1 MSADD
6 KTEQQNV
13 EDVADLEPSDGV
25 EIDKRAADED
35 DEADE
40 ADEAQQDDDTT
51 LGLGD
56 KVARRQRVKVAP
68 LVLVLLLLLSGALA
82 TWLYVGQY
90 RHDEQ
95 TDTAAAQTAINAAR
109 DGTVALLSYKPD
121 TLNQDF
127 AAAKS
132 HLTGDFLNYYDQFT
146 KEIVTPA
153 AKEKA
158 LTTTAQVVG
167 AAATELQ
174 PNSAVVLLFVNQ
186 ATTSKERPDPA
197 MASSS
202 VLVSL
207 TKVHGTWLITK
218 FQPV

>member
-13 EDVADLEPSDGV
+13 EGVADLEPGDGV
-25 EIDKRAADED
+25 EIDKTAA

-40 ADEAQQDDDTT
+40 ADEARHDDDTT

-56 KVARRQRVKVAP
+56 KVARRRRVKVAP

-82 TWLYVGQY
+82 TWLYVVQY
-90 RHDEQ
+90 RPDEQ

>member
-25 EIDKRAADED
+25 EIDKTA
-35 DEADE
+35 ADE
-40 ADEAQQDDDTT
+40 ADEARQDDDTT

-56 KVARRQRVKVAP
+56 KVARRRRVKVAP

-82 TWLYVGQY
+82 TWLYVVQY
-90 RHDEQ
+90 QPDEQ

>member
-25 EIDKRAADED
+25 EIDKSADD
-35 DEADE
+35 D

-51 LGLGD
+51 LGLGE
-56 KVARRQRVKVAP
+56 KLARRLRVKVAP
-68 LVLVLLLLLSGALA
+68 VVLVLLLLLSGALA

>member
-1 MSADD
+1 MSADNETD
-6 KTEQQNV
+6 QQDV
-13 EDVADLEPSDGV
+13 ESVPDLEPSDGV
-25 EIDKRAADED
+25 EIDKTAEDADETP
-35 DEADE
+35 
-40 ADEAQQDDDTT
+40 QDDGTAARST
-51 LGLGD
+51 AE
-56 KVARRQRVKVAP
+56 VARRQLKLVPV
-68 LVLVLLLLLSGALA
+68 VLVLLLLVSGALA
-82 TWLYVGQY
+82 AWLYTNQY

-95 TDTAAAQTAINAAR
+95 TDAAAAQSAVDAAR

-146 KEIVTPA
+146 RQIVTPA

-167 AAATELQ
+167 AAASELH

-186 ATTSKERPDPA
+186 ATTSKDRPDPA

-207 TKVHGTWLITK
+207 TKVHGKWLITK

>member
-25 EIDKRAADED
+25 EIDKTAADD
-35 DEADE
+35 

-51 LGLGD
+51 LGLGE
-56 KVARRQRVKVAP
+56 KLARRLRVKVAP
-68 LVLVLLLLLSGALA
+68 VVLVLLLLLSGALA

-186 ATTSKERPDPA
+186 ATASKERPDPA

>member
-1 MSADD
+1 MSADN

-25 EIDKRAADED
+25 EIDKTAA

-40 ADEAQQDDDTT
+40 VDEAQQDDDTT

-56 KVARRQRVKVAP
+56 KVARRRRVKVAP
-68 LVLVLLLLLSGALA
+68 LLLVLLLLLSGALA
-82 TWLYVGQY
+82 TWLYVVQY
-90 RHDEQ
+90 RADEQ

-167 AAATELQ
+167 AAATDLQ

>member
-25 EIDKRAADED
+25 EIDKTAD
-35 DEADE
+35 AD

-51 LGLGD
+51 LGLGE
-56 KVARRQRVKVAP
+56 KLARRLRVKVAP
-68 LVLVLLLLLSGALA
+68 VVLVLLLLLSGALA

>member
-1 MSADD
+1 MSTDD
-6 KTEQQNV
+6 KTEQQAV
-13 EDVADLEPSDGV
+13 EGASDLEPSDGV
-25 EIDKRAADED
+25 EIDKSAD
-35 DEADE
+35 A

-51 LGLGD
+51 APDTTSSLGD
-56 KVARRQRVKVAP
+56 EVARRRRVKIVP
-68 LVLVLLLLLSGALA
+68 VVLVLLLLLSGALA
-82 TWLYVGQY
+82 AWLYVDQY
-90 RHDEQ
+90 RPDQQ
-95 TDTAAAQTAINAAR
+95 TDAAAARSAVDAAR

-146 KEIVTPA
+146 QQIVTPA

-167 AAATELQ
+167 AAASDVQ

-186 ATTSKERPDPA
+186 ATTSKDRPDPA

-207 TKVHGTWLITK
+207 TKVHGKWLITK

>member
-25 EIDKRAADED
+25 EIDKTAANEG
-35 DEADE
+35 
-40 ADEAQQDDDTT
+40 DEAQQDDDTT

-56 KVARRQRVKVAP
+56 KVARRRRVKVAP
-68 LVLVLLLLLSGALA
+68 LLLVLLLLLSGALA
-82 TWLYVGQY
+82 TWLYVVQY
-90 RHDEQ
+90 RPDEQ

>member
-1 MSADD
+1 MSNDD
-6 KTEQQNV
+6 KTEQQAV
-13 EDVADLEPSDGV
+13 EGASDLEPSDGA
-25 EIDKRAADED
+25 EIDKSADAADE
-35 DEADE
+35 AR
-40 ADEAQQDDDTT
+40 QDDDATAPDTT
-51 LGLGD
+51 SSLGD
-56 KVARRQRVKVAP
+56 EVARRRVKIVP
-68 LVLVLLLLLSGALA
+68 VVLVLLLLLSGALA
-82 TWLYVGQY
+82 VWLYVDQY
-90 RHDEQ
+90 RPDQQ
-95 TDTAAAQTAINAAR
+95 TDTAAAQSAVDAAR

-146 KEIVTPA
+146 QQIVTPA

-167 AAATELQ
+167 AAASEVH
-174 PNSAVVLLFVNQ
+174 PNSAVVLVFVNQ
-186 ATTSKERPDPA
+186 VTTSKERPDPA

>member
-25 EIDKRAADED
+25 EIDKTAANEG
-35 DEADE
+35 DE

-56 KVARRQRVKVAP
+56 KVARRRRVKVAP
-68 LVLVLLLLLSGALA
+68 LLLVLLLLLSGALA
-82 TWLYVGQY
+82 TWLYVVQY
-90 RHDEQ
+90 RPDEQ

>member
-1 MSADD
+1 MTADD

-13 EDVADLEPSDGV
+13 EGMADLEPSDGV
-25 EIDKRAADED
+25 EIDKTAD
-35 DEADE
+35 A
-40 ADEAQQDDDTT
+40 ADEAQEDDDTT
-51 LGLGD
+51 LGFGGE
-56 KVARRQRVKVAP
+56 VARRRHVKVAP
-68 LVLVLLLLLSGALA
+68 MVLVLLLLLSGALA
-82 TWLYVGQY
+82 TWLYVDQY
-90 RHDEQ
+90 RPDEQ
-95 TDTAAAQTAINAAR
+95 TDAAAAQTAVDAAR

-146 KEIVTPA
+146 QQIVTPA

-167 AAATELQ
+167 AAASELQ

-186 ATTSKERPDPA
+186 ATTSKDRPDPA

-207 TKVHGTWLITK
+207 TKVHGKWLITK

>member
-25 EIDKRAADED
+25 EIDKTADD
-35 DEADE
+35 D

-51 LGLGD
+51 LGLGE
-56 KVARRQRVKVAP
+56 KLARRLRVKVAP
-68 LVLVLLLLLSGALA
+68 VVLVLLLLLSGALA

-207 TKVHGTWLITK
+207 TKVHGTWLIIK

>member
-25 EIDKRAADED
+25 EIDKTA
-35 DEADE
+35 ADE
-40 ADEAQQDDDTT
+40 ADEARQDDDTT

-56 KVARRQRVKVAP
+56 KVARRRRVKVAP

-82 TWLYVGQY
+82 TWLYVVQY
-90 RHDEQ
+90 RPDEQ

>member
-25 EIDKRAADED
+25 EIDKTA
-35 DEADE
+35 ADE

-51 LGLGD
+51 LGLGE
-56 KVARRQRVKVAP
+56 KLARRLRVKVAP
-68 LVLVLLLLLSGALA
+68 VVLVLLLLLSGALA

>member
-13 EDVADLEPSDGV
+13 EDVADLEPSDSV
-25 EIDKRAADED
+25 EIDKTDG

-40 ADEAQQDDDTT
+40 AKQDDDTT
-51 LGLGD
+51 LGLGA
-56 KVARRQRVKVAP
+56 KVARRRRVKVAP

-82 TWLYVGQY
+82 TWLYVVQY
-90 RHDEQ
+90 RPDEQ

>member
-6 KTEQQNV
+6 KTEQQNA

-25 EIDKRAADED
+25 EIDKTAADE
-35 DEADE
+35 ADQ

-56 KVARRQRVKVAP
+56 KVARRRRVKVAP

-82 TWLYVGQY
+82 TWLYVVQY
-90 RHDEQ
+90 RPDEQ

>member
-25 EIDKRAADED
+25 EIDKTADD
-35 DEADE
+35 D

-56 KVARRQRVKVAP
+56 KLARRLRVKVAP
-68 LVLVLLLLLSGALA
+68 VVLVLLLLLSGALA

>member
-13 EDVADLEPSDGV
+13 EGVADLEPGDGV
-25 EIDKRAADED
+25 EIDKTAA

-56 KVARRQRVKVAP
+56 KVARRRRVKVAP

-82 TWLYVGQY
+82 TWLYVVQY
-90 RHDEQ
+90 RPDEQ

>member
-13 EDVADLEPSDGV
+13 EGVADLEPGDGV
-25 EIDKRAADED
+25 EIDKTAA

-56 KVARRQRVKVAP
+56 KVARRRRVKVAP

-82 TWLYVGQY
+82 TWLYVFQY
-90 RHDEQ
+90 RPDGQ
-95 TDTAAAQTAINAAR
+95 TDTAAAQMAINAAR

>member
-6 KTEQQNV
+6 KTAQQNV
-13 EDVADLEPSDGV
+13 EGVADLEPGDGV
-25 EIDKRAADED
+25 EIDKTA
-35 DEADE
+35 ADE
-40 ADEAQQDDDTT
+40 ADEADDTT

-56 KVARRQRVKVAP
+56 KVARRRRVKVAP

-82 TWLYVGQY
+82 TWLYVVQY
-90 RHDEQ
+90 RPDEQ

-174 PNSAVVLLFVNQ
+174 PNSAVVLLFVDQ